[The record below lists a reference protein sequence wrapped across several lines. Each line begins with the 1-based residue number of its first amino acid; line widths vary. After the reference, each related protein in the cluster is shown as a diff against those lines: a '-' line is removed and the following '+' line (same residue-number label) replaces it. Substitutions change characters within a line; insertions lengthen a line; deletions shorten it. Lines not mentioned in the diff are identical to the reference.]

1 MLGSQT
7 TTDLAVLAEPSEQ
20 RPSPYE
26 ILRSML
32 VPTRQSVFVLGCL
45 ERRVTLLHQQVRALN
60 LVYALHQLGYC
71 HGKEVAV
78 VGAGVAGLTAAAAFS
93 EIPGCR
99 VTLLERDGRI
109 LPVLDR
115 GESSAERYLDPV
127 LYEWPGIKPDSETFY
142 RYSTPLTS
150 WPSGPQSEVLS
161 HLNREWQKIRSGVNE
176 VLDARD
182 VRLAQDGLR
191 PSLSWYREDTPYTQ
205 PFDLVVLALGFGTE
219 RSMPPLDP
227 HPYWERDDL
236 PELATQS
243 GSYLVSGAGDGAWTD
258 LFRLAIPGFRQD
270 ELMSEYLALVPRDVC
285 LDLAKNENRAL
296 QDQIVGCDPDQFLT
310 KAYLQMDTP
319 PRLLEALKNVCKKV
333 PRRRIVL
340 NAPPSFVSSGS
351 FIANRFL
358 GSRLIKEK
366 FVELWP
372 GRIAAIGQRPGSS
385 ALTVVLDTGDVGTF
399 HRVVLRHGTEPA
411 LKEFDSELYAICE
424 PVLKRVGQ
432 IDRTCLPSW
441 RDRDFLEI
449 LKSEPRSLGT
459 FDERFLPSLAISTYL
474 RTLTQRS
481 VAREAAYM
489 VDGLAEKM
497 DSRWSAVLITDR
509 TSEPT
514 PLSELLNLG
523 EPLFVV
529 YDPWDAD
536 AVREWMNAVGGNA
549 HEDWSFV
556 GLEKG
561 FLPLILP
568 AWWLKDY
575 QGSTPDAWSLVARIV
590 GEIYGI
596 EVRGQE
602 LKAWPRQCDKPW
614 LIVLD
619 GDLLDRDELG
629 EIHSWL
635 ERELGSQHGTRW
647 IVVEVNRE
655 DPLVERMPRSRLARF
670 VPSGYQGSTAGDRML
685 PASEHFARILAT
697 YEGERISDPR
707 LLTEILEG
715 LANEILWRDKLPPK
729 AAVLEMVVG
738 EYART
743 PEELQTALEWLIEAR
758 VISQQFLANP
768 FQQHLASDDPRLRIS
783 DASLVWYLATH
794 YLAGHLDQ
802 LKTRLRNLPMP
813 SKGMQVV
820 AAALRI
826 LQQRGDPLEDLL
838 EPLSALRPDT
848 TKRFLAELL
857 AAGVALPGQRSD
869 EILEIF
875 FSTPS
880 GGPLDWALAGR
891 LARRSEPVRERLKS
905 LTELP
910 KAGRAKFPLMLNAV
924 RALYQAG
931 RVRDAREAALR
942 LATSTL
948 PSSVRVNAAE
958 LAAKLEPSQSSGE
971 FHKILQ
977 SLAQSPQ
984 EEVEIRFRAACALK
998 RIGNL
1003 VERECAEDVLWELFA
1018 AGPSKVRRD
1027 AYTRLIG
1034 MGAHLDDRERME
1046 SLLWGIAAPE
1056 GGQEVTERI
1065 WAAKR
1070 LEEVGVGKGLGSIWL
1085 AISDV
1090 DSLECAKR
1098 IETATRA
1105 LRWPDTR
1112 DASISRLEGYVAD
1125 DAFPASDR
1133 VQAARQLYEAA
1144 LISEDERLQ
1153 ANPQLKRRILTKPV
1167 VDALQRIAAEPTN
1180 PGDLRAAAAAIRALS
1195 ESTDAARELLRLGH
1209 VSEGALR
1216 IGCSDELVKLGKEN
1230 YARRLLLEQIRGGV
1244 ATPETRDQALW
1255 RLGQLRQWEDLI
1267 AACELGE
1274 IEGSALDTLYM
1285 VFVELGVGQ
1294 KREPIVRRMV
1304 LEGPPWTPSRCDQ
1317 IARWAMNSRESE
1329 NLRAE
1334 LEDCGASPEQLAFFR
1349 LASSS

>member
-1 MLGSQT
+1 MLG

-99 VTLLERDGRI
+99 VALLEREDRI
-109 LPVLDR
+109 LPVIDR

-142 RYSTPLTS
+142 RYSTPLTN
-150 WPSGPQSEVLS
+150 WPSGTQMEVINHFNTEWDKIRNGVKEVL
-161 HLNREWQKIRSGVNE
+161 E
-176 VLDARD
+176 ARD
-182 VRLAQDGLR
+182 VRLAQDGIR
-191 PSLSWYREDTPYTQ
+191 PSLSWCKKGTPHTQ
-205 PFDLVVLALGFGTE
+205 PFDLVVLALGFGAE
-219 RSMPPLDP
+219 RSMQPLELR
-227 HPYWERDDL
+227 PYWERDDL
-236 PELATQS
+236 AHLAMQS

-258 LFRLAIPGFRQD
+258 LFRLTIPGFRQD
-270 ELMSEYLALVPRDVC
+270 DLNYKYLNLVPGDVC
-285 LDLAKNENRAL
+285 RDLVRHENRAL

-310 KAYLQMDTP
+310 EVYLKMDTP
-319 PRLLEALKNVCKKV
+319 PRLLEELKKSCEQV
-333 PRRRIVL
+333 PPERRIVL
-340 NAPPSFVSSGS
+340 NAPPNFISSGS

-358 GSRLIKEK
+358 GSCLIKEK

-372 GRIAAIGQRPGSS
+372 GRITAIGQRSGSPL
-385 ALTVVLDTGDVGTF
+385 LTVVLDTGDVDTF
-399 HRVVLRHGTEPA
+399 NRVVLRHGTEPA
-411 LKEFDSELYAICE
+411 LKKFDPELYAICE

-441 RDRDFLEI
+441 GDRDFLEI
-449 LKSEPRSLGT
+449 LKSEPRSSGT
-459 FDERFLPSLAISTYL
+459 FDERFLPSLAISQYL
-474 RTLTQRS
+474 RTLARLS
-481 VAREAAYM
+481 AAREAAYM
-489 VDGLAEKM
+489 VDRLAEEM
-497 DSRWSAVLITDR
+497 DSRWSAVLVTDR
-509 TSEPT
+509 ASEPT

-549 HEDWSFV
+549 YEDWSFV

-561 FLPLILP
+561 FLPLILS
-568 AWWLKDY
+568 AWWLKVYRD
-575 QGSTPDAWSLVARIV
+575 STFDVWSLLARIMLEV
-590 GEIYGI
+590 YGLK
-596 EVRGQE
+596 VRGQE

-614 LIVLD
+614 LMILD

-629 EIHSWL
+629 EVHSWL
-635 ERELGSQHGTRW
+635 EKEVGPQHGTKW

-655 DPLVERMPRSRLARF
+655 DSLADRMTRSQVARF
-670 VPSGYQGSTAGDRML
+670 VPSGHQTSVL
-685 PASEHFARILAT
+685 PASRQLAQILARH
-697 YEGERISDPR
+697 EDERLPAAG

-715 LANEILWRDKLPPK
+715 LANEILWRDHLPPK
-729 AAVLEMVVG
+729 AVVLEKMFG
-738 EYART
+738 EYACT
-743 PEELQTALEWLIEAR
+743 PEEIHTILEWLIETR
-758 VISQQFLANP
+758 VVSQRFLANP
-768 FQQHLASDDPRLRIS
+768 FKQHLAPDDPRLRIS
-783 DASLVWYLATH
+783 DASLAWYLATH
-794 YLAGHLDQ
+794 YLVGHLDQ
-802 LKTRLRNLPMP
+802 LKICLGNLPMP
-813 SKGMQVV
+813 SEKAQVV

-826 LQQRGDPLEDLL
+826 LQQRGDPLEELL
-838 EPLSALRPDT
+838 EPLSALRPDS
-848 TKRFLAELL
+848 KRFLAELL
-857 AAGVALPGQRSD
+857 AAGVALPEQLSD
-869 EILEIF
+869 EVLETF
-875 FSTPS
+875 FSTPA

-891 LARRSEPVRERLKS
+891 LARQYEPVRERLKS
-905 LTELP
+905 LTEFP
-910 KAGRAKFPLMLNAV
+910 KERRARFPLIFNAI

-931 RVRDAREAALR
+931 LASDAREAALR

-948 PSSVRVNAAE
+948 PSRVRVNAAV

-971 FHKILQ
+971 FHEILQ
-977 SLAQSPQ
+977 TLAESTQ
-984 EEVEIRFRAACALK
+984 EEVEIRFQAACALK
-998 RIGNL
+998 SIGNL
-1003 VERECAEDVLWELFA
+1003 DERECAKNVLWELFA
-1018 AGPSKVRRD
+1018 AGPSEVRQD
-1027 AYTRLIG
+1027 AYTRLIQ
-1034 MGAHLDDRERME
+1034 MGAHRDDRERME
-1046 SLLWGIAAPE
+1046 GLLWGIAAPE
-1056 GGQEVTERI
+1056 GGQEVTDRI

-1090 DSLECAKR
+1090 DSLEFADR

-1112 DASISRLEGYVAD
+1112 DASISRLEGYVVDNAL
-1125 DAFPASDR
+1125 PASDR
-1133 VQAARQLYEAA
+1133 VQAARLLYEAT
-1144 LISEDERLQ
+1144 IPDDERLQ
-1153 ANPQLKRRILTKPV
+1153 ANPLLKRRILTKPV
-1167 VDALQRIAAEPTN
+1167 VDALQEIAAEPTN

-1195 ESTDAARELLRLGH
+1195 ESTDPAGELLRFGH
-1209 VSEGALR
+1209 ASEGALR

-1230 YARRLLLEQIRGGV
+1230 YARRLLFEQIRGGG
-1244 ATPETRDQALW
+1244 ATPEIRDQALW
-1255 RLGQLRQWEDLI
+1255 RLGHLRQWEDLI

-1285 VFVELGVGQ
+1285 VFAELGVGQ
-1294 KREPIVRRMV
+1294 KREPIVKRMV
-1304 LEGPPWTPSRCDQ
+1304 LEGPPWTPSRYDQ

-1334 LEDCGASPEQLAFFR
+1334 LEGCGASPEQLAFFR
-1349 LASSS
+1349 LASFS

>member
-1 MLGSQT
+1 MVGSPT

-71 HGKEVAV
+71 HSKEVAV

-93 EIPGCR
+93 KIPGCR
-99 VTLLERDGRI
+99 VALLEREGRI

-115 GESSAERYLDPV
+115 GERSAERYLDPV
-127 LYEWPGIKPDSETFY
+127 LYEWPGIKPDSETFD
-142 RYSTPLTS
+142 RYSTPLTG
-150 WPSGPQSEVLS
+150 WPSGSQREVLS
-161 HLNREWQKIRSGVNE
+161 HLKTEWQKIGSGVNE
-176 VLDARD
+176 VLGARD

-191 PSLSWYREDTPYTQ
+191 PSLSWYEDDTLHTQ
-205 PFDLVVLALGFGTE
+205 PFDLVVLALGFGAE
-219 RSMPPLDP
+219 RSMPPLEP
-227 HPYWERDDL
+227 HPYWEGDDL
-236 PELATQS
+236 ACLAMQA
-243 GSYLVSGAGDGAWTD
+243 GSYLVSGAGDGAWTE
-258 LFRLAIPGFRQD
+258 LFRLTIPGFRQD
-270 ELMSEYLALVPRDVC
+270 DLNKYLSLVPGDVC
-285 LDLAKNENRAL
+285 RDLVRKENRAL

-310 KAYLQMDTP
+310 EAYLKMDTP
-319 PRLLEALKNVCKKV
+319 PRFLEALKKSCKQV
-333 PRRRIVL
+333 PPERRIVL

-358 GSRLIKEK
+358 GSRLIKER

-372 GRIAAIGQRPGSS
+372 GRITAIGQRSGSPL
-385 ALTVVLDTGDVGTF
+385 LTVVLDTGDVDTF
-399 HRVVLRHGTEPA
+399 NRVVLRHGTEPA
-411 LKEFDSELYAICE
+411 LKMFDPELYAICE

-441 RDRDFLEI
+441 GDRDFLEI
-449 LKSEPRSLGT
+449 LKSEPRSLGA
-459 FDERFLPSLAISTYL
+459 FDERFLPSLAISQYL
-474 RTLTQRS
+474 RTLAQRS
-481 VAREAAYM
+481 AAGEATYM
-489 VDGLAEKM
+489 VDRLAEEM
-497 DSRWSAVLITDR
+497 DSRWSAVLVTDR
-509 TSEPT
+509 ASEPT

-561 FLPLILP
+561 FLPLILS
-568 AWWLKDY
+568 AWQLKDY
-575 QGSTPDAWSLVARIV
+575 RGLTSDAWSLVARIV
-590 GEIYGI
+590 REVYGI
-596 EVRGQE
+596 EVPGQE

-629 EIHSWL
+629 EILSWL
-635 ERELGSQHGTRW
+635 EREVGSQHGAKW

-655 DPLVERMPRSRLARF
+655 DSLVDRMPRSRVARF
-670 VPSGYQGSTAGDRML
+670 VPSGNQASMDGGQVL
-685 PASEHFARILAT
+685 PASDRLAQILARH
-697 YEGERISDPR
+697 ERERISDAR

-715 LANEILWRDKLPPK
+715 LANEILWRGELPPK
-729 AAVLEMVVG
+729 AAFLEIMVG

-743 PEELQTALEWLIEAR
+743 PEETQTALEWLTEDR
-758 VISQQFLANP
+758 VISQRFLANP
-768 FQQHLASDDPRLRIS
+768 FQRHLAPDDPRLSIS
-783 DASLVWYLATH
+783 NASLAWYLATH
-794 YLAGHLDQ
+794 YLAGHPDQ
-802 LKTRLRNLPMP
+802 LKMRLGNLPMHP
-813 SKGMQVV
+813 KKAHVV
-820 AAALRI
+820 AAALRT
-826 LQQRGDPLEDLL
+826 LQQRGDPLEELL
-838 EPLSALRPDT
+838 EPLSALQPDNT
-848 TKRFLAELL
+848 NRFLAELL
-857 AAGVALPGQRSD
+857 AAGVELPGRRSD
-869 EILEIF
+869 EVLESI
-875 FSTPS
+875 FSTPA

-891 LARRSEPVRERLKS
+891 LARQYEPVRERLKS
-905 LTELP
+905 LTEFP
-910 KAGRAKFPLMLNAV
+910 KEGRARFPLMLNAI

-931 RVRDAREAALR
+931 LARDAREAAVR

-948 PSSVRVNAAE
+948 PSWVRVDAAA

-971 FHKILQ
+971 FHEILQ
-977 SLAQSPQ
+977 TLAQSTQ
-984 EEVEIRFRAACALK
+984 EEAEIRLRAARALK
-998 RIGNL
+998 NIGDL
-1003 VERECAEDVLWELFA
+1003 VERECAKNVFWELLA
-1018 AGPSKVRRD
+1018 TEPSKVRQD
-1027 AYTRLIG
+1027 AYTMLIQ
-1034 MGAHLDDRERME
+1034 MGAHRDDRERME
-1046 SLLWGIAAPE
+1046 GLLWGIAAPE
-1056 GGQEVTERI
+1056 CGQEVTDRI

-1070 LEEVGVGKGLGSIWL
+1070 LEEVGVGKGLGFIWL

-1090 DSLECAKR
+1090 DSLEFADR

-1112 DASISRLEGYVAD
+1112 DASISRLEGYVVD
-1125 DAFPASDR
+1125 DALPASDR
-1133 VQAARQLYEAA
+1133 VQSARLLYEAA
-1144 LISEDERLQ
+1144 HISDDERLQ
-1153 ANPQLKRRILTKPV
+1153 TNPLLKRRILTKPV
-1167 VDALQRIAAEPTN
+1167 VDALQGIAAEPTN

-1195 ESTDAARELLRLGH
+1195 ESTDASGELLRLGH

-1230 YARRLLLEQIRGGV
+1230 YARRLLLEQIRGGF
-1244 ATPETRDQALW
+1244 ATPEIRDQALW

-1285 VFVELGVGQ
+1285 VFAELGVGQ
-1294 KREPIVRRMV
+1294 KTEPIVKRMV
-1304 LEGPPWTPSRCDQ
+1304 LEGPPWTPSRYDL